1 MLKRI
6 LQIIAGVVFFASLL
20 INIILGYTV
29 YQQKKANLVKV
40 IGVID
45 GDTVVL
51 ENKTRLRLRQ
61 MDAPEPKYC
70 GGKQATE
77 LLSSL
82 VLNKMVKIDEQI
94 PDQMGRAMAFLIVE
108 DVQVNEQML
117 ASGWARY
124 HSDATSQTAKLKEV
138 SRQAKDGKKGIYS
151 ELCLQTKN
159 ADNPKCI
166 IKGNLENKR
175 TSGRKLYYLSNCA
188 QYQFVQIEKDL
199 GEQWFCTE
207 KEASAAGYIKAE
219 TCPKVGEEIIISF
232 YRQ

>member
-1 MLKRI
+1 MFKNI
-6 LQIIAGVVFFASLL
+6 LQIIAGVVFFMSLL
-20 INIILGYTV
+20 INVFLGYTI
-29 YQQKKANLVKV
+29 YQQKQANLVKV

-61 MDAPEPKYC
+61 MDAPELAYC
-70 GGKQATE
+70 GGKQATA

-82 VLNKMVKIDEQI
+82 VSNKMVKIDEQI
-94 PDQMGRAMAFLIVE
+94 PDQMGRAMAFLSVGNI
-108 DVQVNEQML
+108 QVNEQML

-124 HSDATSQTAKLKEV
+124 HSDTTSQTTRLKEV
-138 SRQAKDGKKGIYS
+138 ARLAKEGKKGVYS

-207 KEASAAGYIKAE
+207 KEASAAGYIKAD
-219 TCPKVGEEIIISF
+219 TCPKAG
-232 YRQ
+232 RKT

>member
-94 PDQMGRAMAFLIVE
+94 PGP
-108 DVQVNEQML
+108 
-117 ASGWARY
+117 
-124 HSDATSQTAKLKEV
+124 
-138 SRQAKDGKKGIYS
+138 DGAGDGIS
-151 ELCLQTKN
+151 H
-159 ADNPKCI
+159 
-166 IKGNLENKR
+166 R
-175 TSGRKLYYLSNCA
+175 
-188 QYQFVQIEKDL
+188 
-199 GEQWFCTE
+199 
-207 KEASAAGYIKAE
+207 
-219 TCPKVGEEIIISF
+219 
-232 YRQ
+232 

>member
-1 MLKRI
+1 MFIYILK
-6 LQIIAGVVFFASLL
+6 IIAGIIFFISLL
-20 INIILGYTV
+20 INILLGYMV

-51 ENKTRLRLRQ
+51 ENKTRLRLRHL
-61 MDAPEPKYC
+61 DAPEPEYC
-70 GGKQATE
+70 GGGQATK

-94 PDQMGRAMAFLIVE
+94 PDQMGRAMAFLSVE
-108 DVQVNEQML
+108 NTQVNEQML
-117 ASGWARY
+117 VSGWVRY
-124 HSDATSQTAKLKEV
+124 HSDVTSQTSHLKEV
-138 SRQAKDGKKGIYS
+138 AQQTKLEKRGIYN

-159 ADNPKCI
+159 ADDPKCI

-175 TSGRKLYYLSNCA
+175 TSGRKLYYLPNCA

-207 KEASAAGYIKAE
+207 KEASKAGYIKAD
-219 TCPKVGEEIIISF
+219 TCPKMGKK
-232 YRQ
+232 

>member
-1 MLKRI
+1 MFKNILRI
-6 LQIIAGVVFFASLL
+6 IGGVGFFVSLVL
-20 INIILGYTV
+20 NLFLGYTI
-29 YQQKKANLVKV
+29 YQQKQANLVKV

-61 MDAPEPKYC
+61 MDAPELGLC
-70 GGKQATE
+70 GGEEAKK
-77 LLSSL
+77 LLTSY
-82 VLNKMVKIDEQI
+82 VLGRMVKIEEQI
-94 PDQMGRAMAFLIVE
+94 PDQMGRAMAFLAVE
-108 DVQVNEQML
+108 KTPVNELMI
-117 ASGWARY
+117 ASGWVRY
-124 HSDATSQTAKLKEV
+124 HSDATSQTSRLKEV
-138 SRQAKDGKKGIYS
+138 AQQAKLEKRGIYS

-207 KEASAAGYIKAE
+207 KEASAAGYIKAD
-219 TCPKVGEEIIISF
+219 TCKK
-232 YRQ
+232 

>member
-1 MLKRI
+1 MLKNI
-6 LQIIAGVVFFASLL
+6 LQIIAGVVFFMSLL
-20 INIILGYTV
+20 INILLGYTI
-29 YQQKKANLVKV
+29 YQQKQANLVKV

-51 ENKTRLRLRQ
+51 ENKTRLRLRHL
-61 MDAPEPKYC
+61 DAPEVEYC

-82 VLNKMVKIDEQI
+82 VSNKMVKIDEQI
-94 PDQMGRAMAFLIVE
+94 PDQMGRAMGFLTVE
-108 DVQVNEQML
+108 KTPVNELMVT
-117 ASGWARY
+117 SGWVRY
-124 HSDATSQTAKLKEV
+124 HSDATSQTTRLKEV
-138 SRQAKDGKKGIYS
+138 AQQAKEGKRGIYS

-159 ADNPKCI
+159 AGNPKCI

-175 TSGRKLYYLSNCA
+175 TSGRKLYYLPNCA

-207 KEASAAGYIKAE
+207 KEASAAGYIKAD
-219 TCPKVGEEIIISF
+219 TCRKK
-232 YRQ
+232 

>member
-1 MLKRI
+1 MFKNI
-6 LQIIAGVVFFASLL
+6 VQVIAGVIFFLSLL
-20 INIILGYTV
+20 INILLGYTI
-29 YQQKKANLVKV
+29 YKQKQANLVKV

-61 MDAPEPKYC
+61 MDAPELAYC
-70 GGKQATE
+70 GGKQASE

-82 VLNKMVKIDEQI
+82 VSNKTVKIEEQI
-94 PDQMGRAMAFLIVE
+94 PDQMGRAMAFLTVE
-108 DVQVNEQML
+108 KIQVNEQML
-117 ASGWARY
+117 ASGWVRY
-124 HSDATSQTAKLKEV
+124 HSDATSQTSRLKEV
-138 SRQAKDGKKGIYS
+138 ARQAKSEKRGIYS

-175 TSGRKLYYLSNCA
+175 TSGRKLYYLPNCA

-207 KEASAAGYIKAE
+207 KEASATGYIKAD
-219 TCPKVGEEIIISF
+219 TCPKAG
-232 YRQ
+232 RK